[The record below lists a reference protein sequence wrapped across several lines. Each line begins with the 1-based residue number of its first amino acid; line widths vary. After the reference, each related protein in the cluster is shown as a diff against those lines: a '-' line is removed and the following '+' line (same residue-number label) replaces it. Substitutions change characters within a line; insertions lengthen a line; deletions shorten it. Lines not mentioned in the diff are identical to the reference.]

1 MEDLIVKNVDVMGDS
16 IMAAQDLSGIIWV
29 GVRWMCDALDM
40 TEGQMKRQIKNI
52 QNDMLLAASGS
63 NQILNKGSGEREVF
77 CIKLDYVPIW
87 LAKISITQKTREER
101 PDFAQKLLNYQLK
114 AKDILAAAF
123 LPKQSGESG
132 DLRKQIQV
140 IAKGTDELYQRVD
153 AVDGKVDEVK
163 AEIESLRDELPLFPS
178 EADKIKEAVN
188 KRVVSLL
195 GGKESNAYKDDGV
208 RRKVF
213 INCYQ
218 TLKGNFEVGKYTEIK
233 RKYRHEARKI
243 AEKYE
248 PPFFLAE
255 QIETANAQQ
264 RLDV

>member
-1 MEDLIVKNVDVMGDS
+1 MNDLVVKSVDVLGGLVTAVKD
-16 IMAAQDLSGIIWV
+16 DENTIWV
-29 GVRWMCDALDM
+29 GINYFCQGLDM
-40 TEGQMKRQIKNI
+40 NKKQRDYQVEKIKA
-52 QNDMLLAASGS
+52 DKTLK
-63 NQILNKGSGEREVF
+63 KGSRKFPAGIFDASHEMYALR
-77 CIKLDYVPIW
+77 LDFIPMW
-87 LAKISITQKTREER
+87 LSKITITDKMEQDH
-101 PDFAQKLLNYQLK
+101 PDLAEKLLNYQLK

-123 LPKQSGESG
+123 LPKQSGTPA
-132 DLRKQIQV
+132 DLRQQIQT

-153 AVDGKVDEVK
+153 AVDGKVDEVR

-178 EADKIKEAVN
+178 EADKIKDTVN
-188 KRVVSLL
+188 KRVVFLL
-195 GGKESNAYKDDGV
+195 GGKESNAYKDDGL

-218 TLKGNFEVGKYTEIK
+218 NLKGNFEVGKYTEIK
-233 RKYRHEARKI
+233 RKYRHEAQKI

-255 QIETANAQQ
+255 QIENANAQQ

>member
-1 MEDLIVKNVDVMGDS
+1 MDSIQVRPVDVLGDT
-16 IMAAQDLSGIIWV
+16 IMATQDEKGYIWAGVSYFCKALGMSNKQRDNQVAKVQSDKTLKKGTLKFQEGVFDPNNEAVGIRI
-29 GVRWMCDALDM
+29 
-40 TEGQMKRQIKNI
+40 
-52 QNDMLLAASGS
+52 
-63 NQILNKGSGEREVF
+63 
-77 CIKLDYVPIW
+77 DYIPLW
-87 LAKISITQKTREER
+87 LAKIPVTER
-101 PDFAQKLLNYQLK
+101 MEQDHPDLADKLLNYQLK

-123 LPKQSGESG
+123 LPKQSGTPA
-132 DLRKQIQV
+132 DLRQQIQT

-153 AVDGKVDEVK
+153 AVTEDVK
-163 AEIESLRDELPLFPS
+163 SVRQEIEELKDDLPLFPS
-178 EADKIKEAVN
+178 EAEKIKNAVN
-188 KRVVSLL
+188 KRVISLL
-195 GGKESNAYKDDGV
+195 GGKGSNAYKDDGL

-218 TLKGNFEVGKYTEIK
+218 NLKGNFEVGKYTEIK
-233 RKYRHEARKI
+233 RKYRHEAQKI

>member
-101 PDFAQKLLNYQLK
+101 PDFADKLLNYQLK

-123 LPKQSGESG
+123 LPKQGGESG

-140 IAKGTDELYQRVD
+140 IAQGTDELYQKVD
-153 AVDGKVDEVK
+153 AVSGEVQTVK
-163 AEIESLRDELPLFPS
+163 SELESLKNDMPVFTVDAKDIQNALRKKAIE
-178 EADKIKEAVN
+178 V
-188 KRVVSLL
+188 L
-195 GGKESNAYKDDGV
+195 GGKGSNAYNDKSVHSYAFAD
-208 RRKVF
+208 
-213 INCYQ
+213 I
-218 TLKGNFEVGKYTEIK
+218 
-233 RKYRHEARKI
+233 
-243 AEKYE
+243 
-248 PPFFLAE
+248 
-255 QIETANAQQ
+255 QIELRRQFGVKRYDQIKHKDVPVALKIIEEYKPPIHIRDKIQGSNAQQ

>member
-1 MEDLIVKNVDVMGDS
+1 MNDMIVKSVDLMGDTV
-16 IMAAQDLSGIIWV
+16 MAAKDSEGNIWA
-29 GVRWMCDALDM
+29 GVSYFCKGLGMSNAQRDTQVEKVQSDKTL
-40 TEGQMKRQIKNI
+40 KRGTRKFPGGVFDPNNEVVAIKV
-52 QNDMLLAASGS
+52 D
-63 NQILNKGSGEREVF
+63 F
-77 CIKLDYVPIW
+77 VPLW
-87 LAKISITQKTREER
+87 LAKIQITKKMEQDHPELA
-101 PDFAQKLLNYQLK
+101 DKLLNYQLK

-123 LPKQSGESG
+123 LPKQSGEAG

-163 AEIESLRDELPLFPS
+163 AEIEALRDELPLFPS
-178 EADKIKEAVN
+178 EAEKIKNAVN
-188 KRVVSLL
+188 KRVISLL
-195 GGKESNAYKDDGV
+195 GGKGSNAYKDDGL

-218 TLKGNFEVGKYTEIK
+218 NLKGNFEVGKYTEIK

-255 QIETANAQQ
+255 QIENANAQQ